1 MFSDSSS
8 IIIISTSI
16 GGSFLFCILYACICV
31 KVRKDNAREIRRENT
46 NDISNRVENPCRVE
60 ISEDPKN
67 VSEIENKPN

>member
-1 MFSDSSS
+1 MFSDQSS

-31 KVRKDNAREIRRENT
+31 KVRKDNAREITNNT
-46 NDISNRVENPCRVE
+46 QSHVENPCRIE

-67 VSEIENKPN
+67 IS